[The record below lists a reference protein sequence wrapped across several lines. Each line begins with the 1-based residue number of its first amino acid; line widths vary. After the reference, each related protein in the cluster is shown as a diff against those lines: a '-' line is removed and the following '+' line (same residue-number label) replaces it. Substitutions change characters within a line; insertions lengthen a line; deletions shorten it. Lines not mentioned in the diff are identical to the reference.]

1 MGGKLEPTPLQQ
13 HSIGDRVSANPLADY
28 EAAIHKLQSVLPK
41 PSAECVLAALLARDG
56 VNRLVAMGAA
66 LDATDLDRLT
76 RLDRQLKQAATKVE
90 NALGGRKLSEWK
102 RIMDPVSERW
112 WWSLD
117 NPELRPHV
125 ALIVT
130 IILGV
135 SFWFT
140 GDTVGQ
146 LLKIAAVSASVA
158 AVLVQAFLTFLSGS
172 ALTESGRRRAMEA
185 LRSLGFKGQFR
196 SIKVVLL
203 ALFVLVLSFIGRW
216 YLPSAVA
223 AYYFHKGEAYASKE
237 DWVQAIGS
245 YNRALTLAPGDQ
257 DIHYKLAIAYDSSFQ
272 FDRAIDEYKALITA
286 GVSDPSV
293 FNNLARI
300 YIVQK
305 TEDPALRLLDRLNGQ
320 LRRLN
325 PDERYHVFKN
335 RGWFKLSLK
344 RYEDAISDLRTALT
358 ARDGLAAHY
367 LLGLAL
373 EGLNRRDEAQGE
385 YARVLDIYS
394 HNPDERTEAEPGW
407 LDQAQAKRIQGAK
420 K

>member
-1 MGGKLEPTPLQQ
+1 MGGKHEPTPPQQ
-13 HSIGDRVSANPLADY
+13 LSTGDRVSDNPLADY
-28 EAAIHKLQSVLPK
+28 EAAIHKLQSDLPK

-66 LDATDLDRLT
+66 LDAADLDRLT
-76 RLDRQLKQAATKVE
+76 RLDSQLKQAATKVE
-90 NALGGRKLSEWK
+90 NALGGKRLSDWK
-102 RIMDPVSERW
+102 RIMDPLSERW

-117 NPELRPHV
+117 NTELLPHV

-130 IILGV
+130 IMLGV

-146 LLKIAAVSASVA
+146 LLKVAAVSASVA
-158 AVLVQAFLTFLSGS
+158 AVLIQAFLTFLTGS

-196 SIKVVLL
+196 SIKLVLL

-223 AYYFHKGEAYASKE
+223 VYYFHQGEAYASKR
-237 DWVQAIGS
+237 DWVQATGS
-245 YNRALTLAPGDQ
+245 YNRALTLTPGDQ
-257 DIHYKLAIAYDSSFQ
+257 NIHYKLAVAYDSSFQ

-286 GVSDPSV
+286 GAGDPSV

-300 YIVQK
+300 YILQK

-320 LRRLN
+320 LRDLN
-325 PDERYHVFKN
+325 ADERYHIFKN

-344 RYEDAISDLRTALT
+344 NYQDATSDLRTALT

-373 EGLNRRDEAQGE
+373 EGLDRHNEALGE
-385 YARVLDIYS
+385 YDRALEIYS
-394 HNPDERTEAEPGW
+394 KNPDERAQVEPGW
-407 LDQAQAKRIQGAK
+407 MSQAQTKLIQGAK